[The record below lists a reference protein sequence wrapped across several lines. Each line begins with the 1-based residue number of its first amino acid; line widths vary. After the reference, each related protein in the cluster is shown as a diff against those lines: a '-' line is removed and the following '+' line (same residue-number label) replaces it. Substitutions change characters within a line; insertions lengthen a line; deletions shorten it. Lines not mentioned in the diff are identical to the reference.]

1 MNKFSISLSGDKEAI
16 KRLSVLTAKA
26 ANLRPAMQSIGE
38 YMLRQTRGR
47 FDSSTAPNG
56 SPWAP
61 LAKSTITAK
70 ARSQNPKYRRQ
81 QVKRGRLVKRTRA
94 NPADILKDA
103 FLLRDTIAYQV
114 EIDSVAIGTP
124 QRYGVFHQLGT
135 KRMRARVFLGVSG
148 ADRVEIQ
155 AIVGDYLKK

>member
-1 MNKFSISLSGDKEAI
+1 LSSFRISLSGDKEAI
-16 KRLSVLTAKA
+16 KRLSALTAKA

-47 FDSSTAPNG
+47 FDSSTAPGG

-61 LAKSTITAK
+61 LAASTIAAK
-70 ARSQNPKYRRQ
+70 TKSRDRKQ
-81 QVKRGRLVKRTRA
+81 KRGAKRLYKRTRA
-94 NPADILKDA
+94 NPGDILKDT
-103 FLLRDTIAYQV
+103 FLLRDTITYQV
-114 EIDSVAIGTP
+114 EGDQVAIGTP

-135 KRMRARVFLGVSG
+135 KRMRARVFLGVSV

-155 AIVGDYLKK
+155 AIIRDYLSNN

>member
-1 MNKFSISLSGDKEAI
+1 MTVFNLTISGDKEAI

-61 LAKSTITAK
+61 LAASTIAAK
-70 ARSQNPKYRRQ
+70 TKSQDRKQRKGAKKLY
-81 QVKRGRLVKRTRA
+81 KRTRA
-94 NPADILKDA
+94 NPSDILKDT
-103 FLLRDTIAYQV
+103 FLLRDTITYQV
-114 EIDSVAIGTP
+114 EGDQVAIGTP

-135 KRMRARVFLGVSG
+135 GRMTARVFLGVSKG
-148 ADRVEIQ
+148 DRSEIE